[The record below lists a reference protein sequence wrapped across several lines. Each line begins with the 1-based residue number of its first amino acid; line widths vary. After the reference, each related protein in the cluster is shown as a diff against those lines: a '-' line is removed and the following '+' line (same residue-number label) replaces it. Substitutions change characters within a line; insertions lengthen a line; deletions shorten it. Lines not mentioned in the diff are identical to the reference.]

1 MVKRINITS
10 EQMNSHEFWFENPNG
25 VKDLEGDFHYPM
37 FGVEVNGEL
46 ITQHWMAKV
55 RYPNGEVK
63 DKLIKY
69 NNFPL
74 SVATTYAHLNG
85 GKVVIT
91 GVNSIFN

>member
-1 MVKRINITS
+1 MKRINITS

-25 VKDLEGDFHYPM
+25 VKDLEGDLHYPV

-46 ITQHWMAKV
+46 ITRYWTTKV
-55 RYPNGEVK
+55 LYPNGEVK
-63 DKLIKY
+63 DELVKY

-91 GVNSIFN
+91 RVNSI